1 MGQQLNIERAAR
13 RIGMNPLLLHEVV
26 DAGVIP
32 ARRLTPLGAEGPQFF
47 VIDSD
52 DIDAFGGGGDGSAGV
67 REPRAPFPGAGTDRT
82 SRSLPVGDERHSPA

>member
-32 ARRLTPLGAEGPQFF
+32 ARRLTPLGAEGPHFF

-67 REPRAPFPGAGTDRT
+67 REPRGPFP
-82 SRSLPVGDERHSPA
+82 RSDTGRAASTPR